1 MRRLGKFEAALEK
14 GREALRD
21 FRKVGDARGVI
32 MALIGGPYGYATSV
46 SYGPVVTAIAP
57 PTGNACPPDT
67 DTNIAAY
74 TRMEYH
80 QNNPTGPTCSV
91 AGTGCTT
98 IGSTRGEGSAA
109 SSRMPAAMPIVRMAD
124 AMKATIG
131 TAGGND
137 RAMRAPS
144 FGHCGGLLMR
154 SR

>member
-1 MRRLGKFEAALEK
+1 VNGAVVADAAS
-14 GREALRD
+14 GV
-21 FRKVGDARGVI
+21 VGAAAAGTGVV
-32 MALIGGPYGYATSV
+32 GT
-46 SYGPVVTAIAP
+46 VVVVVVASFTVVVP
-57 PTGNACPPDT
+57 GTV
-67 DTNIAAY
+67 
-74 TRMEYH
+74 
-80 QNNPTGPTCSV
+80 V